1 MNADAV
7 AEQTILLMLSAIKN
21 VAGNDRAVRDGNQ
34 IQVKEG
40 YMVDGSRKNLSD
52 YTVGLLGFGN
62 IERCIRDRPQAGEYA
77 HSGGFDERPV
87 SPARPGSRPGGPGAG
102 PVRQRLSQ
110 LLQPPY
116 HRGYSEP
123 PGVLRH

>member
-40 YMVDGSRKNLSD
+40 YMVDGSLKNLSD

-62 IERCIRDRPQAGEYA
+62 IGQSVARLLKAFGL
-77 HSGGFDERPV
+77 SGKE
-87 SPARPGSRPGGPGAG
+87 
-102 PVRQRLSQ
+102 
-110 LLQPPY
+110 
-116 HRGYSEP
+116 
-123 PGVLRH
+123 